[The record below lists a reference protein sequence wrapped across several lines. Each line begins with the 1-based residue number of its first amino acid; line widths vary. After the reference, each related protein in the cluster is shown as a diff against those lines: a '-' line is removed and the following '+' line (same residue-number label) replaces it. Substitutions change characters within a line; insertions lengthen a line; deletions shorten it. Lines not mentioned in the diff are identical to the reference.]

1 MKISYAITVCNEIE
15 EIKRLIPFLLEHKRD
30 EDEIVVQQDADYKQT
45 ATHTPLTPEM
55 EVNLY
60 CGNLGDEGKIV
71 FECEVAL
78 NKDFASFKNN
88 LNSQCSGDYIF
99 QIDADERPNIKLIDQ
114 LPEILEGNPEIDL
127 FYVPRINTV
136 DGLMDTH
143 IQKWRW
149 RINEKEWINFPDYQ
163 SRIYRNSQD
172 LKWVKPVHEIIIG
185 HKQFTH
191 LPELEEYSIYHPK
204 EIEKQEK
211 QNAFYDTL

>member
-1 MKISYAITVCNEIE
+1 MKISYAITVNDEYE
-15 EIKRLIPFLLEHKRD
+15 EIQTLYKTLKEHIRP
-30 EDEIVVQQDADYKQT
+30 EDEIVIQQDRRGGKYKGLPDRKVK
-45 ATHTPLTPEM
+45 A
-55 EVNLY
+55 Y
-60 CGNLGDEGKIV
+60 CTEIALHDESITYTS
-71 FECEVAL
+71 FDL
-78 NKDFASFKNN
+78 NDDFASFKNN

-136 DGLMDTH
+136 EGLTQEH
-143 IQKWRW
+143 INKWQW
-149 RINEKEWINFPDYQ
+149 RVNEKGWVNFPDNQ

>member
-1 MKISYAITVCNEIE
+1 MKISYAITVNDEYE
-15 EIKRLIPFLLEHKRD
+15 EIQTLYKTLKEHIRP
-30 EDEIVVQQDADYKQT
+30 EDEIVIQQDRRGGKYKGLPDRKVK
-45 ATHTPLTPEM
+45 A
-55 EVNLY
+55 Y
-60 CGNLGDEGKIV
+60 CTEIALHDESITYTS
-71 FECEVAL
+71 FDL
-78 NKDFASFKNN
+78 NDDFASFKNN
-88 LNSQCSGDYIF
+88 LNS
-99 QIDADERPNIKLIDQ
+99 Q

>member
-1 MKISYAITVCNEIE
+1 MKISYAITVNDEYE
-15 EIKRLIPFLLEHKRD
+15 EIQTLYKTLKEHIRP
-30 EDEIVVQQDADYKQT
+30 EDEIVIQQDRRGGKYKGLPDRKVK
-45 ATHTPLTPEM
+45 A
-55 EVNLY
+55 Y
-60 CGNLGDEGKIV
+60 CTEIALHDESITYTS
-71 FECEVAL
+71 FDL
-78 NKDFASFKNN
+78 NDDFASFKNN

>member
-1 MKISYAITVCNEIE
+1 MKISYAITVNDEYE
-15 EIKRLIPFLLEHKRD
+15 EIQTLYKTLKEHIRP
-30 EDEIVVQQDADYKQT
+30 EDEIVIQQDRRGGKYKGLPDRKVKAYCTEIALHDESITYT
-45 ATHTPLTPEM
+45 AF
-55 EVNLY
+55 
-60 CGNLGDEGKIV
+60 D
-71 FECEVAL
+71 L
-78 NKDFASFKNN
+78 NDDFASFKNN

>member
-1 MKISYAITVCNEIE
+1 MKISYAITVNDEYE
-15 EIKRLIPFLLEHKRD
+15 EIQTLYKTLKEHIRPG
-30 EDEIVVQQDADYKQT
+30 DEIVIQQDRRGGKYKGLPDRKVKAYCTEIALHDESITYT
-45 ATHTPLTPEM
+45 AF
-55 EVNLY
+55 
-60 CGNLGDEGKIV
+60 D
-71 FECEVAL
+71 L
-78 NKDFASFKNN
+78 NDDFASFKNN

>member
-1 MKISYAITVCNEIE
+1 MKISYAITVNDEYE
-15 EIKRLIPFLLEHKRD
+15 EIQTLYKTLKEHIRP
-30 EDEIVVQQDADYKQT
+30 EDEIVIQQDRRGGKYKGLPDRKVKAYCTEIALHDESITYT
-45 ATHTPLTPEM
+45 AF
-55 EVNLY
+55 
-60 CGNLGDEGKIV
+60 D
-71 FECEVAL
+71 L
-78 NKDFASFKNN
+78 NDDFASFKNN

-149 RINEKEWINFPDYQ
+149 RINEKEWVNFPDYQ